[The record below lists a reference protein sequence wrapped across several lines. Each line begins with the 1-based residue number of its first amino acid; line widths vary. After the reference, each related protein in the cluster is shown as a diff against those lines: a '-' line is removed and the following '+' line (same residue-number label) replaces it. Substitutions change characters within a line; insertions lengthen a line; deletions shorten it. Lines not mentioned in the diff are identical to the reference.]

1 AGIVIAL
8 LALGLTAVLAQPFAP
23 GQGVLPSG
31 NLLTTDPGGPY
42 NFSLL
47 NTQTTEVRAA
57 IAFKKDLTDMDI
69 IHFLT
74 NVECLEGQFDTW
86 GTFGHGFID
95 NLQLGGPTPIGAR
108 KAPLSEKYLSM
119 MQEVALNEQGH
130 ALMTRH
136 SGSANPCP
144 VIDFDAGFNAWMAY
158 AYGLPKGTTVADKFG
173 KPFDPFLNDQNFILS
188 VLSLEELG
196 ATGNKGL
203 AGIVG
208 NPVLSQ
214 AIAGLATS
222 ATAQATLERV
232 MLFDLKDKIIEP
244 FGETAQQV
252 FARISAMRDSLDGP
266 QFDDQG
272 IVNSD
277 SRTIAVPHDYANYIP
292 TDIRGLTFARTPAQA
307 LNIIF
312 LGDQSGKGTFFPEG
326 IFGKDQHH
334 PRASRAGPGTENFP
348 HLAQEGTPGIHLPFT
363 LQLSFQR
370 SGAMTVAEFG
380 DILPP
385 ITADGPKNVTGELDL
400 TQSLAGVKA
409 DATADTRGLKP
420 SPLGAP
426 NFANLSHVTVAA
438 PGRVSPGVK
447 THLDHAEL

>member
-1 AGIVIAL
+1 MAKTGVMIVL
-8 LALGLTAVLAQPFAP
+8 LALGFTAVLAQPFAP

-57 IAFKKDLTDMDI
+57 IAFKKDLTDMDV

-95 NLQLGGPTPIGAR
+95 NLQLGGPTPMGAR

-130 ALMTRH
+130 ALLTRH
-136 SGSANPCP
+136 AGSANPCP
-144 VIDFDAGFNAWMAY
+144 VIDFDGGFNAWMAY
-158 AYGLPKGTTVADKFG
+158 AYGLPKGQTVEQKFG

-232 MLFDLKDKIIEP
+232 MLFDLKDKIIQP

-277 SRTIAVPHDYANYIP
+277 SRTIAVPHDYANFIP
-292 TDIRGLTFARTPAQA
+292 TDIRGTTFARTPAQA

-312 LGDQSGKGTFFPEG
+312 LGDKSGKGTFFPEG
-326 IFGKDQHH
+326 IPGKINTGKGFDEL
-334 PRASRAGPGTENFP
+334 ASGTESFP
-348 HLAQEGTPGIHLPFT
+348 IWPKKAPQ
-363 LQLSFQR
+363 
-370 SGAMTVAEFG
+370 MTVAEFG
-380 DILPP
+380 DVLPP

-400 TQSLAGVKA
+400 TQSLAGTKA
-409 DATADTRGLKP
+409 DATPETRGLKP
-420 SPLGAP
+420 SPMGAP
-426 NFANLSHVTVAA
+426 NLANLSHVTVAA
-438 PGRVSPGVK
+438 PGRTSPGIKV
-447 THLDHAEL
+447 HLDHAEL

>member
-1 AGIVIAL
+1 MIKVVQL
-8 LALGLTAVLAQPFAP
+8 CALGAVGLVSAQPFAP

-31 NLLTTDPGGPY
+31 NLLTSDPAGPY
-42 NFSLL
+42 NYSLL

-57 IAFKKDLTDMDI
+57 IAFKKDHTDLDI

-86 GTFGHGFID
+86 GTFGYGFLD
-95 NLQLGGPTPIGAR
+95 NLGLGGPTPRGAR

-130 ALMTRH
+130 ALFTRH
-136 SGSANPCP
+136 AGSANPCP
-144 VIDFDAGFNAWMAY
+144 VIDFDKGFNDWMAY
-158 AYGLPKGTTVADKFG
+158 AYNLPKGVTVEQKFG
-173 KPFDPFLNDQNFILS
+173 KPFDPFLNDQNYILS

-203 AGIVG
+203 SGIVG

-252 FARISAMRDSLDGP
+252 FARISALRDSLDGP

-277 SRTIAVPHDYANYIP
+277 PRTIAVPHDYANFIP
-292 TDIRGLTFARTPAQA
+292 TDIRGLTYSRTPAQV

-326 IFGKDQHH
+326 ILGRINK
-334 PRASRAGPGTENFP
+334 PGDYDALATGIERFP
-348 HLAQEGTPGIHLPFT
+348 LWPKKA
-363 LQLSFQR
+363 FQMN
-370 SGAMTVAEFG
+370 AKEFG
-380 DILPP
+380 EVRPP
-385 ITADGPKNVTGELDL
+385 LTAEGPANVTGELDL
-400 TQSLAGVKA
+400 TQSLVGVKM
-409 DATADTRGLKP
+409 DATPDTRGLKP
-420 SPLGAP
+420 SPLGSP
-426 NFANLSHVTVAA
+426 NSVNRSIVTVAL
-438 PGRVSPGVK
+438 PGRVSPG
-447 THLDHAEL
+447 AELHVNAEL